1 MYCFITIFYVPLV
14 RSFGTEN
21 RQVPKPI
28 PPRNEIYEFIIFR
41 GSDIKDLNVID
52 VPSQTEAED
61 SAPQDPAIV
70 SAVRLLC
77 VFVCVYVW
85 LVYFEPHILP

>member
-1 MYCFITIFYVPLV
+1 MLKPFVYFFVFFAV
-14 RSFGTEN
+14 RSFGTES

-52 VPSQTEAED
+52 VPPAQSEAED
-61 SAPQDPAIV
+61 PAPHQDPAIV
-70 SAVRLLC
+70 SAVGETVHTHTVREMC
-77 VFVCVYVW
+77 
-85 LVYFEPHILP
+85 